1 MKEATSNRWK
11 FEPERDPMKTTLVVL
26 MSAILSTAYAAD
38 PASGTTSPNGGLK
51 TISEKAMAAQQEAL
65 AIHDMMKAKQ
75 PNLTAAA
82 ERAATLDKHV
92 GELHEAVKSMESGLT
107 GPDGQQLKA
116 SVEVLKVLTET
127 KVKRLSE
134 AQMSDRGTYRATA
147 KNIAMRAEQILKT
160 SRKIGG

>member
-1 MKEATSNRWK
+1 MKN
-11 FEPERDPMKTTLVVL
+11 TLV
-26 MSAILSTAYAAD
+26 MMMTAFLSTAFAAD

-51 TISEKAMAAQQEAL
+51 TVSEKALAAQQEAL

-82 ERAATLDKHV
+82 ERAAALDKHV
-92 GELHEAVKSMESGLT
+92 GELHEAVKAMDSSLS

-116 SVEVLKVLTET
+116 SVEVLKVLTES
-127 KVKRLSE
+127 KAKRMAE
-134 AQMSDRGTYRATA
+134 AQANQRGTYRDTA

-160 SRKIGG
+160 SRRIGG

>member
-1 MKEATSNRWK
+1 
-11 FEPERDPMKTTLVVL
+11 MKTTLVVL
-26 MSAILSTAYAAD
+26 MSAILSTAFAAD
-38 PASGTTSPNGGLK
+38 PASGTSSPNSGLK
-51 TISEKAMAAQQEAL
+51 AISEKALAAQQEAL
-65 AIHDMMKAKQ
+65 AIHDMMKSKQ

-92 GELHEAVKSMESGLT
+92 AELHEAVKSVEGSALA

-127 KVKRLSE
+127 KAKRMAE
-134 AQMSDRGTYRATA
+134 AQANQRGTYRDTA